1 MKHVH
6 SESAEEVKDMREE
19 IMTGF
24 SKISDRLQTTDP
36 GKSENTKRDKYPN
49 FIPRHTACK
58 LQKIKD
64 KELEEKKCLT
74 FRGVRIR
81 IMLDFFSEIIL
92 VFIQN
97 EIFNV
102 LNSA

>member
-1 MKHVH
+1 MYITGVPEK
-6 SESAEEVKDMREE
+6 EKDICEV
-19 IMTGF
+19 IMTKF
-24 SKISDRLQTTDP
+24 SKINDGLQTTDP
-36 GKSENTKRDKYPN
+36 GKSENSKQDKYPN
-49 FIPRHTACK
+49 FIPRHIAFK

-92 VFIQN
+92 VFMQN
-97 EIFNV
+97 
-102 LNSA
+102 